1 MFGED
6 KIFGTSQISIDEKN
20 RIKLPTFTYA
30 EPGDK
35 IIIQKK
41 EDCLK
46 ISNELR
52 IIKIIE
58 EIEESLK
65 RVKNSSEAKKLK
77 EEIDKLC
84 ISILAK
90 RECDKQ
96 NRIIIPDNSIDKG
109 DSNKIM
115 AVGYGDYIKLYTLKR
130 YSELSK

>member
-1 MFGED
+1 MFGEE

-35 IIIQKK
+35 IIIQKE
-41 EDCLK
+41 EDYLK

-65 RVKNSSEAKKLK
+65 YVKNSSEVKKLK

-96 NRIIIPDNSIDKG
+96 NRIIIPDSIDQD

-115 AVGYGDYIKLYTLKR
+115 IVGYGDYAKLYTLKR